1 MCHDCLY
8 ILKCVCLWG
17 DLFIENIHWKC
28 RWNDN
33 ATQETGTTSCASAL
47 LEASHIFFSFFC
59 PLGGC
64 ATSYVLTKRLALHC
78 NGHLHAF
85 SWENIHLF
93 SCQRL
98 HYMTTDFVWHLVLD
112 RYLLVGFQNP
122 QQSPAVVVNESKQ
135 LKSKKNAKTSYSF
148 EEIQVTIL
156 CRFTTR
162 SHFLL
167 ITRSHSI
174 IIIIICLIT
183 NR

>member
-1 MCHDCLY
+1 MCHDCLR
-8 ILKCVCLWG
+8 ILKRVCLWG

-33 ATQETGTTSCASAL
+33 ATQKTGTTSCASAL

-122 QQSPAVVVNESKQ
+122 QQFPAVVVNESKQ
-135 LKSKKNAKTSYSF
+135 LKSKKMLKLPIASRRFRWQFSVGSLLGVTSF
-148 EEIQVTIL
+148 
-156 CRFTTR
+156 
-162 SHFLL
+162 
-167 ITRSHSI
+167 
-174 IIIIICLIT
+174 
-183 NR
+183 

>member
-1 MCHDCLY
+1 MCLSVRWSVHREHSLKMSLKWQRNTENRHHFLCLSTPWS
-8 ILKCVCLWG
+8 VTHF
-17 DLFIENIHWKC
+17 LF
-28 RWNDN
+28 
-33 ATQETGTTSCASAL
+33 L
-47 LEASHIFFSFFC
+47 FC

-156 CRFTTR
+156 
-162 SHFLL
+162 SVHF
-167 ITRSHSI
+167 
-174 IIIIICLIT
+174 
-183 NR
+183 